1 MKESEVTEMCS
12 RKVKILMSRAQ
23 KRCGIPYSGLQL
35 FADGGGDGG
44 GSDGGGSGSGG
55 DDPEDDD
62 DDDDDDGG
70 KADDGAGGDDGK
82 GRMSFDEFLGQ
93 EGNQSEF
100 DKRVQSAVDA
110 AVECAREAWEAATDD
125 EVSEAEKLAKMTKEE
140 REKYLQQKERRAF
153 EAEKAAFER
162 EKLLVEVRKELQE
175 QTLPLVFAESLVT
188 IADAKK
194 IKDAIVDIK
203 KAWDAKISEA
213 VKAKARQSTPQE
225 GGHVMDSRRGLSSIR
240 KMANENRIIKN

>member
-1 MKESEVTEMCS
+1 MCN
-12 RKVKILMSRAQ
+12 KAVKMLLQ
-23 KRCGIPYSGLQL
+23 KSTVKHFVPGSKLQL
-35 FADGGGDGG
+35 FADGGD
-44 GSDGGGSGSGG
+44 DGGSGDDDGDGSGEDPDDGDG
-55 DDPEDDD
+55 DDGDDS
-62 DDDDDDGG
+62 DDGG
-70 KADDGAGGDDGK
+70 KGPV
-82 GRMSFDEFLGQ
+82 SFDDFLGQ
-93 EGNQSEF
+93 EGNQAEF
-100 DKRVQSAVDA
+100 DKRVQAAVDA
-110 AVECAREAWEAATDD
+110 AVERAREAWEAATDD
-125 EVSEAEKLAKMTKEE
+125 KVSEAEKLAKMTKEE

-194 IKDAIVDIK
+194 IKDAIADIK
-203 KAWDAKISEA
+203 KAWDAEIAEA

>member
-1 MKESEVTEMCS
+1 MKEREVREMCNKAVKALLRVATVKRFVLDS
-12 RKVKILMSRAQ
+12 R
-23 KRCGIPYSGLQL
+23 LQL
-35 FADGGGDGG
+35 FADGGDGDGSG
-44 GSDGGGSGSGG
+44 DDGGDGSDGDPDGREG
-55 DDPEDDD
+55 DG
-62 DDDDDDGG
+62 DDGG
-70 KADDGAGGDDGK
+70 KGPV
-82 GRMSFDEFLGQ
+82 SFDDFLGQ
-93 EGNQSEF
+93 KGNQTEF
-100 DKRVQSAVDA
+100 DKRVQAAVDA
-110 AVECAREAWEAATDD
+110 AVEHEREAWEAAADD
-125 EVSEAEKLAKMTKEE
+125 KVSEAEKLAKMTKEE

>member
-1 MKESEVTEMCS
+1 
-12 RKVKILMSRAQ
+12 MS
-23 KRCGIPYSGLQL
+23 
-35 FADGGGDGG
+35 
-44 GSDGGGSGSGG
+44 
-55 DDPEDDD
+55 
-62 DDDDDDGG
+62 
-70 KADDGAGGDDGK
+70 
-82 GRMSFDEFLGQ
+82 
-93 EGNQSEF
+93 
-100 DKRVQSAVDA
+100 
-110 AVECAREAWEAATDD
+110 
-125 EVSEAEKLAKMTKEE
+125 KEE
-140 REKYLQQKERRAF
+140 REKFLQQKERRAF

>member
-1 MKESEVTEMCS
+1 MCS
-12 RKVKILMSRAQ
+12 RKMRILMSRAQ

-35 FADGGGDGG
+35 FAEDGDGG
-44 GSDGGGSGSGG
+44 GADGDGSGG
-55 DDPEDDD
+55 DD

-70 KADDGAGGDDGK
+70 GGGSGNGGEGGAV
-82 GRMSFDEFLGQ
+82 SFDDFLGQ
-93 EGNQSEF
+93 EGNQTEF
-100 DKRVQSAVDA
+100 DKRVQAAVDA
-110 AVECAREAWEAATDD
+110 AVKREREAWEAAADD
-125 EVSEAEKLAKMTKEE
+125 KVSEAEKLAKMTKEE

>member
-12 RKVKILMSRAQ
+12 RKVRILMSRAQ

-35 FADGGGDGG
+35 FADAGGDGG
-44 GSDGGGSGSGG
+44 GSDGGGGSGG
-55 DDPEDDD
+55 DDPDDD
-62 DDDDDDGG
+62 DDDEGG
-70 KADDGAGGDDGK
+70 KADDDAGGDDGK

-93 EGNQSEF
+93 EENQSEF
-100 DKRVQSAVDA
+100 DKRVQSAVAA
-110 AVECAREAWEAATDD
+110 AVERARESWEAATDD
-125 EVSEAEKLAKMTKEE
+125 RVSEAEKLAKMTREE

-175 QTLPLVFAESLVT
+175 QTLPLVFAESLVS

-194 IKDAIVDIK
+194 IKDAIADIK
-203 KAWDAKISEA
+203 KAWDAEISEA

-225 GGHVMDSRRGLSSIR
+225 GGHVVDSRRGLSSIR

>member
-1 MKESEVTEMCS
+1 MCNKAVKALLERASGRHFIPDS
-12 RKVKILMSRAQ
+12 R
-23 KRCGIPYSGLQL
+23 LQL
-35 FADGGGDGG
+35 FAGDGSGDDGG
-44 GSDGGGSGSGG
+44 GSD
-55 DDPEDDD
+55 DDDEDDD
-62 DDDDDDGG
+62 DGSGDDPDDG
-70 KADDGAGGDDGK
+70 DDK
-82 GRMSFDEFLGQ
+82 GLSFDDFLGR
-93 EGNQSEF
+93 EGNQAEF
-100 DKRVQSAVDA
+100 DKRVQAAVDT
-110 AVECAREAWEAATDD
+110 AVERAKEAWEAATDD
-125 EVSEAEKLAKMTKEE
+125 KVSEAEKLAKMTKEE

-175 QTLPLVFAESLVT
+175 QTLPLAFADSLVT

-194 IKDAIVDIK
+194 IKDAIADIK
-203 KAWDAKISEA
+203 KAWDAEIAEA